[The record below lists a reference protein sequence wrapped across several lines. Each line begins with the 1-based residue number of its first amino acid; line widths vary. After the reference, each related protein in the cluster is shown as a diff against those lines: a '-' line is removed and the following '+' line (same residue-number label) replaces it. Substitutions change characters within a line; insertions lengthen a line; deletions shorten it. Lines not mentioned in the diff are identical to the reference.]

1 MARIMIVDDD
11 RFMHR
16 VFERI
21 LKIAG
26 HDVVE
31 HAFNGQEAVEKFSGL
46 SQQLDMIIMDHR
58 MPTKNGVEATLEIRT
73 ISSSIIVLFVSADE
87 SVRNNALEAGAI
99 GFLVKPIRSNELV
112 TAISDALQLPPAIT
126 SS

>member
-11 RFMHR
+11 IFMHR

-21 LKIAG
+21 LEIAG

-31 HAFNGQEAVEKFSGL
+31 HAFDGQDAVEKFSRL
-46 SQQLDMIIMDHR
+46 SQQPDIIIMDHR
-58 MPTKNGVEATLEIRT
+58 MPTKNGVDATLELRT
-73 ISSSIIVLFVSADE
+73 ISSTIVILFVSADE
-87 SVRNNALEAGAI
+87 SIRNTALEAGAI
-99 GFLVKPIRSNELV
+99 GFLVKPIRSKEFIA
-112 TAISDALQLPPAIT
+112 AISDALRLTPSIA

>member
-87 SVRNNALEAGAI
+87 SARNDALEAGAI
-99 GFLVKPIRSNELV
+99 GFLVKPIRSRELV
-112 TAISDALQLPPAIT
+112 SAISDALQLTPSIA

>member
-11 RFMHR
+11 TFMHR

-31 HAFNGQEAVEKFSGL
+31 HAFDGQDAVEKFSGL
-46 SQQLDMIIMDHR
+46 SQQPDIIIMDHR
-58 MPTKNGVEATLEIRT
+58 MPTKNGVDATLELMT
-73 ISSSIIVLFVSADE
+73 ISSTIVILFVSADE
-87 SVRNNALEAGAI
+87 SIHSEALEAGAI
-99 GFLVKPIRSNELV
+99 GFLVKPIRSKDLIS
-112 TAISDALQLPPAIT
+112 AISDALQLAPSIA